1 MPRLE
6 EVLKKKREKQ
16 EAAEIDYD
24 AVRQEWIASC
34 KALNS
39 TILEWLQPLENQAL
53 LQMEQQETTPISE
66 TQLGQYQAPSL
77 KLAFLKSQ
85 VLTLRPV
92 GRFVLG
98 AEGRVDLVS
107 ASTPLAMLLLNGTN
121 HWEFARREARFER
134 PHRWDFNRRTFE
146 ELLVDFLEA

>member
-6 EVLKKKREKQ
+6 EVLKKKRQQQ
-16 EAAEIDYD
+16 EAAEIDHD

-34 KALNS
+34 EALIS
-39 TILEWLQPLENQAL
+39 TILEWLQPLESQAL
-53 LQMEQQETTPISE
+53 LQVEQETIPIYE
-66 TQLGQYQAPSL
+66 DQLGQYQVPGL
-77 KLAFLKSQ
+77 KVVFLKSQ

-98 AEGRVDLVS
+98 AEGRVDLIS
-107 ASTPLAMLLLNGTN
+107 GSTPLAMLILNGTDD
-121 HWEFARREARFER
+121 WEFARREARYER
-134 PHRWDFNRRTFE
+134 PHRWEFNRRTFE

>member
-6 EVLKKKREKQ
+6 EVLKKKRQQQ
-16 EAAEIDYD
+16 EAAEIDHD

-34 KALNS
+34 KALIS

-53 LQMEQQETTPISE
+53 LQVEQETIPIYE
-66 TQLGQYQAPSL
+66 DQLGQYQAPVL
-77 KLAFLKSQ
+77 KLVFLKSQ

-98 AEGRVDLVS
+98 AEGRVDLIS
-107 ASTPLAMLLLNGTN
+107 GSTPLAMLILNGTD
-121 HWEFARREARFER
+121 HWGFARREARYER
-134 PHRWDFNRRTFE
+134 PHRWEFNRRTFE